1 MAKAVVG
8 RTVLRRRGGGPLGPR
23 RDPCRETVPPTES
36 GAGTTDLGDW
46 LVFNAVVLCVS
57 PKHLADR
64 EFIEANVSVL
74 KGSG

>member
-1 MAKAVVG
+1 MAKAIVG
-8 RTVLRRRGGGPLGPR
+8 RAVVRRCGGGPLGPR
-23 RDPCRETVPPTES
+23 RDPCRETVPPTEN
-36 GAGTTDLGDW
+36 GTGTTDLSDW
-46 LVFNAVVLCVS
+46 LVFNAVVLSTS